1 MPSDKAEPFWE
12 RFVQLE
18 MCLAR
23 TGGSLGKVEKV
34 EARIQE
40 VSDVRLE
47 VRSSALY
54 VVERYGPVCV
64 MVLHEAVWYVWYIRG
79 RYGY

>member
-1 MPSDKAEPFWE
+1 MLLERVLEKGVMLPDKAEPFWE

-23 TGGSLGKVEKV
+23 TGGSLGRVEKV

-40 VSDVRLE
+40 VSGVLLE
-47 VRSSALY
+47 VMSSFFY
-54 VVERYGPVCV
+54 VVEQYGPV
-64 MVLHEAVWYVWYIRG
+64 
-79 RYGY
+79 